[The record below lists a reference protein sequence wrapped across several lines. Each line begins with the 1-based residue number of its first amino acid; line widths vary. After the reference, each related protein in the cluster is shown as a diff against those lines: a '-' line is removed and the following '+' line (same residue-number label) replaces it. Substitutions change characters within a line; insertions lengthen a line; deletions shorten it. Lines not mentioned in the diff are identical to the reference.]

1 MLAVF
6 KQRNT
11 ETGSKCRSQDYTKP
25 LERKDFNCVVLD
37 SHTRES
43 NVHICLFVCQGVYFT
58 AVQTVQHWRDPLSI
72 LADMTGTDS

>member
-1 MLAVF
+1 M
-6 KQRNT
+6 QI
-11 ETGSKCRSQDYTKP
+11 SKLYQTPGK
-25 LERKDFNCVVLD
+25 KDFNCVVLD